1 MALAKYDYNMRKI
14 FVVFIL
20 GLVSCAGSPSVEAVA
35 PELISRAEALP
46 ESAFFGGRLLQ
57 CEYKDRTA
65 RELFNSLIASIRAPL
80 NTRFNFKD
88 YSVSPYS
95 DGHVYEIVIEVKVG
109 DRGETSRYVFFLAVR
124 NDCASASID
133 NPDVR

>member
-1 MALAKYDYNMRKI
+1 MIKAFVLATALALAPM
-14 FVVFIL
+14 
-20 GLVSCAGSPSVEAVA
+20 AGASVQQAIQQTDVA

-57 CEYKDRTA
+57 CEDKDRTA

-80 NTRFNFKD
+80 NTRFNFKN

-109 DRGETSRYVFFLAVR
+109 DLGETSRSVFFLAVR

>member
-1 MALAKYDYNMRKI
+1 MRKI
-14 FVVFIL
+14 FAVFLL

-46 ESAFFGGRLLQ
+46 ETAFFGGRLLQ
-57 CEYKDRTA
+57 CDDKDRTA

-88 YSVSPYS
+88 YSLSPYS
-95 DGHVYEIVIEVKVG
+95 DGHVYEIVIEAKRG
-109 DRGETSRYVFFLAVR
+109 DLGETSSNVHILAVR
-124 NDCASASID
+124 NDCALASID
-133 NPDVR
+133 D

>member
-1 MALAKYDYNMRKI
+1 MRKI
-14 FVVFIL
+14 FAVFLL

-57 CEYKDRTA
+57 CEDKDRTA
-65 RELFNSLIASIRAPL
+65 RELFNFLIASIRAPL
-80 NTRFNFKD
+80 NTRFSFKD
-88 YSVSPYS
+88 HRVSPYS

-109 DRGETSRYVFFLAVR
+109 DLGETSRSVFFLAVR